1 MGPYASLLWAV
12 LLAAEPQGSPPES
25 DEDPGEVAQ
34 VPKGGVGVSPI
45 ELVPRVEIRHSFDRL
60 TQNLTRHTSTVEMD
74 IQFVQRL
81 LLTYEVPYEVLGTPQ
96 GQITGLGDTQLQ
108 LIGILR
114 SNPRFLAGLIIG
126 TILDTASQQPL
137 GRGKQ
142 QLLVGGGASYIPIR
156 WWLTF
161 GVAQQQISVA
171 GNGSAPDI
179 NQLNLRVGNVL
190 FGKQYN
196 WLRLDFDGVVDFS
209 AGNGRLFSTLEVG
222 SLVIGRVGL
231 FLRGGTQLLG
241 ARQVDYSISSGIRYL
256 FRLETVRRRPQSR

>member
-1 MGPYASLLWAV
+1 MEPYVSLLWAV
-12 LLAAEPQGSPPES
+12 LLAAEPQASPPES
-25 DEDPGEVAQ
+25 EEDSGEIAQ
-34 VPKGGVGVSPI
+34 APKNGLGVSPI

-60 TQNLTRHTSTVEMD
+60 AQNLSRHTSTVELD

-96 GQITGLGDTQLQ
+96 GQITGMGDTQVQ

-126 TILDTASQQPL
+126 AILNTASQQPL
-137 GRGKQ
+137 GGGKQ
-142 QLLVGGGASYIPIR
+142 QLLVGGGASYIPLPY
-156 WWLTF
+156 WLAF

-171 GNGSAPDI
+171 GNGSARDV
-179 NQLNLRVGNVL
+179 NQLNLRVGNVV

-222 SLVIGRVGL
+222 SLVIGRIGL
-231 FLRGGTQLLG
+231 FLRAGTQLLG
-241 ARQVDYSISSGIRYL
+241 PRQVDYSISSGIRYL